1 MPTLTSYSMRYFKFV
16 FLFVIV
22 AVLSCSPQNNVKR
35 ILPRGSF
42 LKIQKHLDVILCHPQ
57 KKDLCITKRF
67 EASASGVVV
76 DSNGEN
82 AYALTAAHVCVDSDA
97 LKMLKNN
104 KYTMEFLVVN
114 IHERYFPIEIVAVDS
129 ENDLCILYVKGLYNP
144 AVRIAADAPEPGDRI
159 YNTAAPLGI
168 FDKNMIPI
176 FDGFFDGNSG
186 NHAVYSLPAK
196 GGSSGSPIV
205 NGNGE
210 LVGMVSAAY
219 IYFPEITISPRF
231 HATKNFI
238 TREVDADKKKRNIKA
253 VIDFF
258 GQFFSKKDE

>member
-1 MPTLTSYSMRYFKFV
+1 MRYFNFV
-16 FLFVIV
+16 LLFVTMMT
-22 AVLSCSPQNNVKR
+22 LSCSPRNNVKR
-35 ILPRGSF
+35 ILPRESF
-42 LKIQKHLDVILCHPQ
+42 LKIQKYLDVTMCHPQ

-67 EASASGVVV
+67 GASASGVVV

-82 AYALTAAHVCVDSDA
+82 AYALTAAHVCVDSGA

-104 KYTMEFLVVN
+104 KYTMEFLVIN
-114 IHERYFPIEIVAVDS
+114 IHKRYFPIEIVAVDS
-129 ENDLCILYVKGLYNP
+129 ENDLCILYVKGLYSP

-168 FDKNMIPI
+168 FNKNMIPI

-186 NHAVYSLPAK
+186 NRAIYSLPAK

-205 NGNGE
+205 NHRGE
-210 LVGMVSAAY
+210 LIGMVSAVY
-219 IYFPEITISPRF
+219 VYFPEITISPRF

-238 TREVDADKKKRNIKA
+238 TREVDADKKKRNMNA

-258 GQFFSKKDE
+258 GQFFSKKDK